1 MFMFPINTQQLT
13 PPLPRKGPGGNDL
26 PSGVRRGMGYTFV
39 KLPLSV
45 AEKAAPKAPPE
56 EPRGLPFFWAPQ
68 NGYTSDLSWRWVLGS
83 QARPSS
89 HSSATAGVD
98 FLSQETGII
107 L

>member
-1 MFMFPINTQQLT
+1 
-13 PPLPRKGPGGNDL
+13 
-26 PSGVRRGMGYTFV
+26 MGYTFV

-98 FLSQETGII
+98 FLSQETGIKI
-107 L
+107 HA